1 MATRLSLLL
10 SSLLAASV
18 FPAAGAHAAELGE
31 AKVGSHIGQPLV
43 ADVELTMIDDAANP
57 VQVRLA
63 DPNVYRGANIAMPAV
78 LGSLNMSVMRRDGR
92 QFLHLTSLKPV
103 EGRHLH
109 LYLDLADGKERQVR
123 LVTLWLTP
131 DPNPVPVPAPAPAAP
146 VAAVVPAATHAAAAA
161 PAGPAPAARK
171 APPNPCRTRAEKA
184 RAGTGKPR
192 CVPRA
197 CGQTRNL
204 RSGTRRRARQCLRR
218 TRRKERRP
226 ATRACAPRRQD
237 GQAAAAGRPRV
248 GVGAGKGCHG
258 GPGCGRTRPRG
269 ACSIKPAAPQAAPR
283 IHAKPKKAP
292 PPEAE
297 TSWLPIAGAVAA
309 LLALGGLVAMLVRR
323 RRAASGKM
331 AQQQEADSPEKGAGV
346 SGAGSGKRN
355 FVATVKARLMA
366 LRRHNP
372 AQDAAQTAPESA
384 AQPAAE
390 AVE

>member
-1 MATRLSLLL
+1 MDKLQ
-10 SSLLAASV
+10 LLAGHASASA
-18 FPAAGAHAAELGE
+18 PAKDATAVPDADVQGPEAHAP
-31 AKVGSHIGQPLV
+31 S
-43 ADVELTMIDDAANP
+43 
-57 VQVRLA
+57 
-63 DPNVYRGANIAMPAV
+63 
-78 LGSLNMSVMRRDGR
+78 
-92 QFLHLTSLKPV
+92 
-103 EGRHLH
+103 
-109 LYLDLADGKERQVR
+109 
-123 LVTLWLTP
+123 
-131 DPNPVPVPAPAPAAP
+131 
-146 VAAVVPAATHAAAAA
+146 
-161 PAGPAPAARK
+161 
-171 APPNPCRTRAEKA
+171 
-184 RAGTGKPR
+184 
-192 CVPRA
+192 
-197 CGQTRNL
+197 
-204 RSGTRRRARQCLRR
+204 
-218 TRRKERRP
+218 
-226 ATRACAPRRQD
+226 
-237 GQAAAAGRPRV
+237 
-248 GVGAGKGCHG
+248 
-258 GPGCGRTRPRG
+258 
-269 ACSIKPAAPQAAPR
+269 KPAAPQAAPR